1 MIVEIRHF
9 IPGRIRLHIPEL
21 FRADPDPARTLKLL
35 APTEVIH
42 SLRANLSCASVVI
55 GYDRNRPGVISDLL
69 ALLRRHT
76 AKRLLGLPS
85 IPPLLEDGKPAG
97 PAINPP
103 PANLAPKK
111 WPLIWPTV
119 SLGLTFFGGP
129 IIGGINIPLMIWN
142 AVPIIRRAW
151 RVVTQER
158 RLNVDFLDV
167 IAITVS
173 IIEANMVTAGI
184 VIWLI
189 RLGDWIRDL
198 TAARSRRAFD
208 QLLEFQRKMAWLVRD
223 GAVVAVPSQSLVT
236 GDIVAVHSGEL
247 IPVDGQV
254 LSGHAS
260 VDQKTITG
268 ESLPVFKVEGDA
280 VYAATALRE
289 GYITIRAERVGSETT
304 AAQIVHLV
312 ESAPI
317 GETRMQNHAERF
329 ADRLVVPTLTLA
341 TGMGVAFADINRF
354 TSIVIVDYGTGIR
367 VAAPTSVLASMTHA
381 ARQGILIK
389 SGAHLEKL
397 AEADTLVFDKTGTL
411 TSGVPHIHDL
421 ICYNERH
428 LNGRTLLGLAAS
440 AESRLQHPVAEAI
453 RARTRLDEIEIP
465 DCQEVQ
471 YRVGYGVEAQIN
483 GHYLHLGSERFL
495 REQGIATAKA
505 TNDQYDLNEA
515 GCSSLFMAVDGKL
528 AALIPYADQ
537 IRPESHDV
545 IKALNERGIK
555 NTIMLTGDNGTVARA
570 VAGRLGLSQIQ
581 AEMLPAQKADFV
593 QELKRQGK
601 IVAMVGDGINDSP
614 ALSYADIGIAMKHG
628 AEVAHES
635 ANIVL
640 LEDSLWKLVQ
650 AVDISRQGVALIKQN
665 YWIVA
670 TMNTVALA
678 LALPGGLI
686 SPQMTAILSNG
697 SAIVA
702 SLNAVR
708 PTLRY

>member
-1 MIVEIRHF
+1 MLVEIRHF
-9 IPGRIRLHIPEL
+9 LPGRIRLHVPEL
-21 FRADPDPARTLKLL
+21 FRAAPDPVGTVRLL
-35 APTEVIH
+35 SPGETIR
-42 SLRANLSCASVVI
+42 SIRANSACSSLVI
-55 GYDRNRPGVISDLL
+55 DYDRRRPGVISDLL
-69 ALLRRHT
+69 ALLRRNSAHV
-76 AKRLLGLPS
+76 LLDWPAV
-85 IPPLLEDGKPAG
+85 PALLEYGKSVAPVD
-97 PAINPP
+97 NQP

-111 WPLIWPTV
+111 WPLIWPTI
-119 SLGLTFFGGP
+119 SLALVFIANP
-129 IIGGINIPLMIWN
+129 IVAGINIPLMTWN
-142 AVPIIRRAW
+142 SIPILRRAW
-151 RVVTQER
+151 RVLTGER

-167 IAITVS
+167 VAITVS
-173 IIEANMVTAGI
+173 LLQANLATAGI

-198 TAARSRRAFD
+198 TAARSRKAFD
-208 QLLEFQRKMAWLVRD
+208 ELLEFQKKMAWLVKD
-223 GAVVAVPSQSLVT
+223 GAVIEVPASSLVT
-236 GDIVAVHSGEL
+236 GDVIAVHSGEL
-247 IPVDGQV
+247 ILVDGEV
-254 LSGHAS
+254 LSGHGS

-268 ESLPVFKVEGDA
+268 ESLPILKTEGDN

-289 GYITIRAERVGSETT
+289 GYLTIRAVRVGTQTT

-329 ADRLVVPTLTLA
+329 ADRLVVPTLALA
-341 TGMGVAFADINRF
+341 TGMGAVFADINRF

-367 VAAPTSVLASMTHA
+367 VAAPTSVLASMIHA

-397 AEADTLVFDKTGTL
+397 AEADTVVFDKTGTL
-411 TSGVPHIHDL
+411 TSGVPHIRDL
-421 ICYNERH
+421 FCYNEKH
-428 LNGRTLLGLAAS
+428 FSGRKLLGLAAS

-453 RARTRLDEIEIP
+453 RARTLLDEIEIP

-483 GHYLHLGSERFL
+483 GHYLHIGSERFL
-495 REQGIATAKA
+495 RENKIATGKA
-505 TNDQYDLNEA
+505 TRDQYDLNEA

-528 AALIPYADQ
+528 AALIPYEDQ
-537 IRPESHDV
+537 IRPESYDV

-555 NTIMLTGDNGTVARA
+555 NTIMLTGDNRTVARA
-570 VAGRLGLSQIQ
+570 VAGRLGLSDIE

-593 QELKRQGK
+593 QELKRQGR

-686 SPQMTAILSNG
+686 SPQLTAILSNG